1 MNTLTRGR
9 RLAVLA
15 IASCVALLAGAC
27 GGSKQATPATEAPT
41 SAVSTSAPSTTVAP
55 TTAAPTTAAP
65 TTTVPPTTVFTPDE
79 SIQEDVNQVL
89 HQGLAS
95 GSREFGLQLL
105 GESVVA
111 RPEGVPIT
119 PGYELGEKV
128 LNLLKGPG
136 PVTLFIPSSYAWGL
150 FASVIGRNVQRLF
163 DDRDLM
169 DKIIPY
175 LVVTTNRYTD
185 DDLLT
190 MDGQEITT
198 MGGAKLKVSDQFGQ
212 AFLPGVNP
220 LTLPRTPGLTG
231 ISGSL
236 PARNGY
242 IHVIDFVPLPADEIQ
257 KLITSKCTVGKFGCW
272 TSTDIDPRYLGYCVP
287 ENTNEACVPLTDAP
301 DTSVPP
307 TTTAPA
313 TTVLPDLRVNETVW
327 DTVTD
332 PRQKFSVFLEAI
344 KAAGL
349 ESVLQGPGPVTV
361 FVPPDPTFKA
371 LFDVLGLK
379 KEAVFADK
387 ELLTQIISFLVVTGT
402 NRYTDEDLLQMNGKE
417 LTTIG
422 GAKMLVTAKYGK
434 VFLPGFNPFGA
445 ADSGGPLSY
454 NYGSYLA
461 RNGFVHLVDWVP
473 LPSEIH
479 PLKLLKCPTAPFGC
493 VRLTRKQVGA
503 PGFCDAKK
511 PIYACVPLPKD

>member
-1 MNTLTRGR
+1 M
-9 RLAVLA
+9 
-15 IASCVALLAGAC
+15 
-27 GGSKQATPATEAPT
+27 
-41 SAVSTSAPSTTVAP
+41 
-55 TTAAPTTAAP
+55 TAAPTTAAP
-65 TTTVPPTTVFTPDE
+65 TTSVPPTTVFTPDE

-95 GSREFGLQLL
+95 GSREIGLQVL
-105 GESVVA
+105 GEPVVA
-111 RPEGVPIT
+111 RPEGVPIK

-150 FASVIGRNVQRLF
+150 FASVIGRDVQRLF
-163 DDRDLM
+163 DDRELM

-198 MGGAKLKVSDQFGQ
+198 MGGAKLKVSVQFGQ
-212 AFLPGVNP
+212 AFLPGANP
-220 LTLPRTPGLTG
+220 LTLPRTPGLTA
-231 ISGSL
+231 ISGAL

-242 IHVIDFVPLPADEIQ
+242 VHVIDFVPLPADELQ

-272 TSTDIDPRYLGYCVP
+272 NSTDIDPRYLGYCVP

-301 DTSVPP
+301 DTSVP
-307 TTTAPA
+307 TTTEAPA
-313 TTVLPDLRVNETVW
+313 TTVLPDLAVNESVW

-332 PRQKFSVFLEAI
+332 PRQTFGLFVEAI

-349 ESVLQGPGPVTV
+349 EGVLQGPGPVTV
-361 FVPPDPTFKA
+361 FVPPDATFKA

-379 KEAVFADK
+379 KEEVFANK

-434 VFLPGFNPFGA
+434 VLLPGFNPFGSSDNGVVA
-445 ADSGGPLSY
+445 TGGPLSY
-454 NYGSYLA
+454 VYGSYRA
-461 RNGFVHLVDWVP
+461 RNGFVHIVDWVP
-473 LPSEIH
+473 LSPEVH
-479 PLKLLKCPTAPFGC
+479 ALKLLKCPTGPFGC
-493 VRLTRKQVGA
+493 VRLTRAQVSG

-511 PIYACVPLPKD
+511 PLYACVPLPKD